1 MQDRPPA
8 PDFDKNPDPVA
19 DSISPP
25 ENPVPRRVEL
35 PTTSR
40 RIDTPTTPQKS
51 RTNAQDDG
59 KPMAGP
65 PIPPPV
71 AAAPSS
77 TASGLDRQWRWPL
90 ISLAGLVAV
99 VLVNWLAVWLPL
111 NDRTTGEIANAH
123 AVPFQPAGWA
133 FLIWSLIYVLLLAFV
148 IYSFLPA
155 GRHSSRIQAIGP
167 FFLVANIANIAWII
181 AWHWEQFFASLVA
194 IVVLLGSLGVI
205 YGILRRR
212 DDRGH
217 QGSLVQRFLVGGTFS
232 VYLGWISI
240 ATLANLEVWMANGG
254 WNGGPFGLN
263 GWTIIFLLG
272 GLLVASVFAFFGR
285 DAAYPLVF
293 AWGFAAIAQEQWGD
307 SALISILAGILALA
321 ALALVVMAILLEF
334 DANRDPAAPPHGRP
348 GRWRNRNASSGDV
361 LP

>member
-8 PDFDKNPDPVA
+8 PDPDTTPDSA
-19 DSISPP
+19 TDSISTP
-25 ENPVPRRVEL
+25 ETSAPRRVDL
-35 PTTSR
+35 PTNSR
-40 RIDTPTTPQKS
+40 RVDTPTTPQKS
-51 RTNAQDDG
+51 RTTTQDAAE
-59 KPMAGP
+59 PLVGP
-65 PIPPPV
+65 AVPPPL
-71 AAAPSS
+71 AAAPSPN
-77 TASGLDRQWRWPL
+77 ASGIDRPWRWPL

-99 VLVNWLAVWLPL
+99 ILVNWLAVWLPL

-133 FLIWSLIYVLLLAFV
+133 FLIWSLIYGLLLAFV

-167 FFLVANIANIAWII
+167 FFLIANIANIAWII

-194 IVVLLGSLGVI
+194 IVILLGSLAAI
-205 YGILRRR
+205 YAMLRTRDEHGRR
-212 DDRGH
+212 
-217 QGSLVQRFLVGGTFS
+217 GSLIQRFLVGGTFS
-232 VYLGWISI
+232 IYLGWISI

-254 WNGGPFGLN
+254 WSGGPFGLN
-263 GWTIIFLLG
+263 GWTIIFLIG

-293 AWGFAAIAQEQWGD
+293 AWGFAAIAQEQWGE

-334 DANRDPAAPPHGRP
+334 DANRDPHAPPRSRP
-348 GRWRNRNASSGDV
+348 GRWRNRNTSSGDV